1 MPGISSSGKASPAST
16 RIIPLPWRTAVM
28 FLPISP
34 KPPKGTTCKVSFSNS
49 AIYLLFQAFQHAS
62 AACSRACA
70 HALVLTRLC
79 SRASVQVPPE
89 VELLRPD
96 GGEVHVLQI
105 QVCSCEASYIFGAHR
120 LDAGGD
126 LLGSQQFRAGY
137 DAPADAVHP
146 RSRRSEERRVGK
158 ECRS

>member
-34 KPPKGTTCKVSFSNS
+34 KPPKGTTCRVFFSNS

-62 AACSRACA
+62 AACS
-70 HALVLTRLC
+70 H
-79 SRASVQVPPE
+79 ASVQVPPE
-89 VELLRPD
+89 VEFLGPD

-105 QVCSCEASYIFGAHR
+105 QVCFCEASYIFGVHR

-146 RSRRSEERRVGK
+146 RSRALQGQERRALELLLGALQLLV
-158 ECRS
+158 